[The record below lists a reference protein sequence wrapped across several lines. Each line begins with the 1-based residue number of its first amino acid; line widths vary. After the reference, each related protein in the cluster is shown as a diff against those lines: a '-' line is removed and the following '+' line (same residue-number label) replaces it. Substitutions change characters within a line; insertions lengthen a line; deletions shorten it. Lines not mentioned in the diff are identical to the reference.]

1 MTLERNV
8 APSSPA
14 HTVMSAAAFSAGLSS
29 PCDAGG
35 TVNGDLVDRGGGVDG
50 KTPHYPAPCV
60 VDANGGTSL
69 LRKDEPMYS
78 RNSPNMLNILS
89 ATSDLEFSNR
99 VDRLCGLAV
108 RHSLRDQEVRGLIPG
123 RVKPRTIKLVLTA
136 DPPS

>member
-14 HTVMSAAAFSAGLSS
+14 HTVMSAATFSAGLSS
-29 PCDAGG
+29 PCD
-35 TVNGDLVDRGGGVDG
+35 GDLADRGVDG
-50 KTPHYPAPCV
+50 KSSHHPAPCV
-60 VDANGGTSL
+60 VDATGGTSL

-99 VDRLCGLAV
+99 
-108 RHSLRDQEVRGLIPG
+108 
-123 RVKPRTIKLVLTA
+123 
-136 DPPS
+136 